1 MSAMTAVPMA
11 PGTNQ
16 QHDSAVRRLAGA
28 RYEESRL
35 GDLHAAAA
43 GTSEETPAQE
53 RLSAAH
59 AVVASREEW
68 LHWVDEGESI
78 SPWADGEWSPDGRTS
93 RPLPW
98 DNTTNPDVRDAMAR
112 KRDQTSADRDL
123 IADVR
128 DRLAQAHEARVKT
141 GAGVGECRAA
151 ASQRAE
157 AALDREHAR
166 SDRERATSDR
176 KHAASARRA
185 AGNDDLTGT
194 LRRGVG
200 LAAVQRDLERCHRT
214 GDRLVVAFVD
224 VDGLKGVND
233 SLGHAAGDR
242 LLERAAERI
251 RVRMRPYDVIVRVGG
266 DEFVC
271 SLTGIGMDGVQE
283 RFDLVSADL
292 ASGPGAGS
300 ISVGLAE
307 LTPGESMDDLVHR
320 ADTALLA
327 VKSERRG
334 VSRSTRR
341 SSSQASF

>member
-1 MSAMTAVPMA
+1 MA
-11 PGTNQ
+11 PNSEE
-16 QHDSAVRRLAGA
+16 QHASAVRRLAGA
-28 RYEESRL
+28 RHEESRL
-35 GDLHAAAA
+35 GDLYAAAT

-68 LHWVDEGESI
+68 LHWVDEGESVE
-78 SPWADGEWSPDGRTS
+78 PWADGEWSPDERTS

-98 DNTTNPDVRDAMAR
+98 DTSTNPDIRDALAR
-112 KRDQTSADRDL
+112 ERDRASAERDRV
-123 IADVR
+123 ADVR
-128 DRLAQAHEARVKT
+128 DHLARAHESAVKPRP
-141 GAGVGECRAA
+141 ALVECHAA
-151 ASQRAE
+151 ASQRA
-157 AALDREHAR
+157 AAAVDREHAR
-166 SDRERATSDR
+166 RDRERSERDR
-176 KHAASARRA
+176 EYAAGARMA
-185 AGNDDLTGT
+185 AGNDDLTGA

-224 VDGLKGVND
+224 VDDLKAVND

-242 LLERAAERI
+242 LLERAAERL
-251 RVRMRPYDVIVRVGG
+251 RVHLRPYDVIVRVGG

-292 ASGPGAGS
+292 ASAQGAGS

-307 LTPGESMDDLVHR
+307 LTPGESMDDLILR

-327 VKSERRG
+327 AKAARP
-334 VSRSTRR
+334 
-341 SSSQASF
+341 